1 LLPLFYL
8 RLGIIPLSVIAC
20 GMDAH
25 ICAEIRPPDTLF
37 CDIPLHTARLL
48 LRLILGV
55 LYDAIDVW
63 LMYRSVSEWKNAANT
78 GKIPYKWPKFPE
90 KSAFFVEFQKNM
102 CFGCFSTVD
111 VKII

>member
-1 LLPLFYL
+1 
-8 RLGIIPLSVIAC
+8 
-20 GMDAH
+20 MDAH